1 MSPGEPPKGPKFSS
15 SPWWGVI
22 ATRPDPPPCQS
33 HSAGANG
40 ACTGADPGWG
50 QGCGFQ
56 LDLFCGSLREMHW
69 VPTGRNPLPAAGV
82 FQAEDES
89 CTAEPAG
96 DVVNVVFIDRSGRR
110 IPVQGRVGE
119 DVLRLAQRHNIEL
132 EGACEASLA
141 CSTCHVYVSQELVDK
156 LPAPDEREEDM
167 LDLAPQ
173 LQENSR
179 LGCQIIL
186 TKELEGVEFTLP
198 KITRN
203 FYVDGHVPK
212 PH

>member
-1 MSPGEPPKGPKFSS
+1 MAAP
-15 SPWWGVI
+15 V
-22 ATRPDPPPCQS
+22 
-33 HSAGANG
+33 
-40 ACTGADPGWG
+40 
-50 QGCGFQ
+50 
-56 LDLFCGSLREMHW
+56 
-69 VPTGRNPLPAAGV
+69 AAGGGTV
-82 FQAEDES
+82 TRRLLLGAAGGLRLRAARGFRTAGVLQGEDES

-119 DVLRLAQRHNIEL
+119 DVLRLAQRHDIEL

-141 CSTCHVYVSQELVDK
+141 CSTCHVYVSQELLDK
-156 LPAPDEREEDM
+156 LPVPDEREEDM

-186 TKELEGVEFTLP
+186 TKELEGAVFTLP

>member
-1 MSPGEPPKGPKFSS
+1 TPVMAASMAAGGGAVTRLLLGAPG
-15 SPWWGVI
+15 
-22 ATRPDPPPCQS
+22 
-33 HSAGANG
+33 
-40 ACTGADPGWG
+40 
-50 QGCGFQ
+50 GCGSARRGASARQ
-56 LDLFCGSLREMHW
+56 VG
-69 VPTGRNPLPAAGV
+69 PGGAGPGG
-82 FQAEDES
+82 
-89 CTAEPAG
+89 AEPRVG
-96 DVVNVVFIDRSGRR
+96 VNVVFIDRSGRR

-156 LPAPDEREEDM
+156 LPVPDEREEDM

-186 TKELEGVEFTLP
+186 TKELEGAEFTLP

>member
-1 MSPGEPPKGPKFSS
+1 MAAS
-15 SPWWGVI
+15 
-22 ATRPDPPPCQS
+22 
-33 HSAGANG
+33 
-40 ACTGADPGWG
+40 
-50 QGCGFQ
+50 
-56 LDLFCGSLREMHW
+56 M
-69 VPTGRNPLPAAGV
+69 AAGGAPVARRLLLGAAGGLRLRPARGFRAAVV
-82 FQAEDES
+82 FRAEEES
-89 CTAEPAG
+89 SRAEPVG
-96 DVVNVVFIDRSGRR
+96 DVVNVVFIDRAGRR
-110 IPVQGRVGE
+110 IPVQGHVGE
-119 DVLRLAQRHNIEL
+119 DALRLAQRHDIEL

-141 CSTCHVYVSQELVDK
+141 CSTCHLYVSQEFVDK

-186 TKELEGVEFTLP
+186 TKELEGAEFTLP